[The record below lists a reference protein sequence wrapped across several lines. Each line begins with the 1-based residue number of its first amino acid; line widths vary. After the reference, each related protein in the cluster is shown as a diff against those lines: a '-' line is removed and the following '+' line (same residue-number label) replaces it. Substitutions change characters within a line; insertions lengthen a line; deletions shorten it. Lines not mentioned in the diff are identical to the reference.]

1 MFKNFKFSIDV
12 HTLLKGLPKIL
23 LTPFFISKLDL
34 SMRGMGS
41 DFDPDQPVNWVV
53 VKQIWPFLLEFK
65 HRVILALFC
74 LLAAKMASI
83 AMPFVLKY
91 LVDDLDGQ
99 LGDSSLAFVSLPAG
113 LLLAYGFIRLSNVLL
128 GEIRDTLFGRVTE
141 RAMRR
146 IGLKVFEHL
155 HWLDLAFHLDRRTG
169 GLSRDI
175 ERGTSGISFLMRF
188 LVFNIAPTFIEL
200 FLVMGI
206 LWQQYSFEFALIVFL
221 SVTAYV
227 WFSKTATDWRTQYIR
242 EANQADS
249 RSNTR
254 AIDSLIN
261 YETVKYFANEKYESK
276 LYDQELAGWEKAKRK
291 NRLTLFALNTGQ
303 TLIISISMTAMLALA
318 AQNVADGAMTL
329 GDFVLIN
336 AFMMQI
342 FLPLNFLGFVYREI
356 KSSMVN
362 IERMFKLMNVRS
374 KVADVEDAQVLQ
386 LHKGEIEFKDVAF
399 SYEENRPILSNLS
412 FTLKPG
418 EKLAL
423 VGGSGAGKS
432 TIAKLLFRFYDAS
445 AGGIYIDSQNIQ
457 DVTQLSLRQAIG
469 VVPQDTVL
477 FNSTILENV
486 RYGRPGAT
494 DDEVKE
500 AIKLAHLQSFIGQLP
515 NGYET
520 QVGERGLKL
529 SGGEKQRVAIART
542 ILKQPGI
549 LIFDEATS
557 SLDSASERAVL
568 KAIDEVSIGKSSVVI
583 AHRLSTIVKADRILV
598 LEQGEVVEQGS
609 HESLLNQKG
618 RYAHLWNLQQHKE
631 QKEDV

>member
-1 MFKNFKFSIDV
+1 
-12 HTLLKGLPKIL
+12 
-23 LTPFFISKLDL
+23 
-34 SMRGMGS
+34 MRGMRS
-41 DFDPDQPVNWVV
+41 DFDPDQPVDWAV

-65 HRVILALFC
+65 QRVILALSC
-74 LLAAKMASI
+74 LLAAKLASI
-83 AMPFVLKY
+83 SMPFVLKY
-91 LVDDLDGQ
+91 LVDDLDAQ
-99 LGDSSLAFVSLPAG
+99 LSDTSLAFVILPTG

-146 IGLKVFEHL
+146 IGLKVFDHL
-155 HWLDLAFHLDRRTG
+155 HALDLSFHLERRTG

-206 LWQQYSFEFALIVFL
+206 LWQQYSFEFALIVFF
-221 SVTAYV
+221 SVTSYV
-227 WFSKTATDWRTQYIR
+227 WFSKSATDWRTQYIR
-242 EANQADS
+242 EANRADS

-261 YETVKYFANEKYESK
+261 YETVKYFANEKHESE
-276 LYDQELAGWEKAKRK
+276 LYDQELASWEKAKRK

-318 AQNVADGAMTL
+318 ASNVAKGVMTI

-362 IERMFKLMNVRS
+362 IERMFKLMSVQS
-374 KVADVEDAQVLQ
+374 KVADNEGAKNLELTQ
-386 LHKGEIEFKDVAF
+386 GRIEFKNVSF
-399 SYEENRPILSNLS
+399 SYEKERPILTGLNFSLA
-412 FTLKPG
+412 PG

-432 TIAKLLFRFYDAS
+432 TIAKLLFRFYDVS
-445 AGGIYIDSQNIQ
+445 SGDIYIDGQNIKE
-457 DVTQLSLRQAIG
+457 VSQLSLRQSIG

-477 FNSTILENV
+477 FNTSILENV
-486 RYGRPGAT
+486 RYGRPGAS
-494 DDEVKE
+494 DEEVRE
-500 AIKLAHLQSFIGQLP
+500 AIALSHLHDFIEQLP
-515 NGYET
+515 KGYET

-568 KAIDEVSIGKSSVVI
+568 KAIDEVSQGKSSVVI

-598 LEQGEVVEQGS
+598 LEQGQVVEQGD
-609 HESLLNQKG
+609 HESLLKQKG
-618 RYAHLWNLQQHKE
+618 RYAHLWQLQQHN
-631 QKEDV
+631 EDREGN